1 MTNRSKGEENFIDQ
15 YTRKLMVDW
24 AITQVSRPMD
34 EDPLKAITQGRPGS
48 LTIFVEHALKKG
60 WLTKREPRRL
70 TAKGFQ
76 VAASFLKR

>member
-24 AITQVSRPMD
+24 AYTLVSTPMD
-34 EDPLKAITQGRPGS
+34 ENPLRTITLGRPV
-48 LTIFVEHALKKG
+48 FVEHALKKG